1 MLSKEAL
8 SLRDYQVDCANKG
21 VDILKDKKIIYYSI
35 QVRCGKTLI
44 SLETCKL
51 YGAKRVLFL
60 TKKKA
65 IGSIVSDYNNFGYSD
80 KFELVVINNESLH
93 KTIDNDFD
101 VIIQDEAHRLGGFPK
116 PSKITIDLKTKF
128 KSKPLIFLSGT
139 MSPESFSQLYHQFFV
154 SDYSPW
160 KEYSNF
166 YKWSK
171 QYINVKQKRIGSFM
185 CNDYS
190 EGIEDEIMK
199 DIISYIVTFTQ
210 EQSGFQSKIT
220 ERVLYVKMKSVTHK
234 IADTLLID
242 RVFEGTKDIILA
254 DTAPKLMQKLHQ
266 VYSGTVK
273 LESGEAVI
281 IDKSKAEFIK
291 EYFKGLK
298 IAIIYVFKK
307 ELDLL
312 SQVFGTENLTND
324 LDEFNSTDKHFVG
337 QVVSSREGISLYKAD
352 ALVLYNLQHSNVSYL
367 QVRDRLTLKDRVENN
382 VYLIFAEGGIEDK
395 IYKVVK
401 SKGKYTSNIFKKD
414 YNIKT

>member
-1 MLSKEAL
+1 MSSNNTL

-21 VDILKDKKIIYYSI
+21 FEILKSKKLLYFSI
-35 QVRCGKTLI
+35 EVRCGKTLI

-51 YGAKRVLFL
+51 FGAKRVLFL

-65 IGSIVSDYNNFGYSD
+65 IPSIINDYNNFGYSD
-80 KFELVVINNESLH
+80 KFELVVTNNESLH
-93 KTIDNDFD
+93 KLLENDFD
-101 VIIQDEAHRLGGFPK
+101 IVIQDEAHRLGGIPK
-116 PSKITIDLKTKF
+116 PSKIAVDLKSRF
-128 KSKPLIFLSGT
+128 KDKPMIFLSGT
-139 MSPESFSQLYHQFFV
+139 MSPESFSQLYHQMWT
-154 SDYSPW
+154 SNYSPW
-160 KEYSNF
+160 IAYSNF

-171 QYINVKQKRIGSFM
+171 DYVNVKQKRIGSFL

-190 EGIEDEIMK
+190 DGLEDKIMK
-199 DIISYIVTFTQ
+199 DIIGNIVTFTQ

-220 ERVLYVKMKSVTHK
+220 EKVLYVKMKSITHN
-234 IADTLLID
+234 IANTLLAD
-242 RVFEGTKDIILA
+242 RVFEGTKDIVLA
-254 DTAPKLMQKLHQ
+254 DTAAKLMQKLHQ

-273 LESGEAVI
+273 LESGESVI

-291 EYFKGLK
+291 EYFKGKKL
-298 IAIIYVFKK
+298 AIIYIFKK

-312 SQVFGTENLTND
+312 TQVFGPDKLTND
-324 LDEFNSTDKHFVG
+324 LEEFNSTDKHFVG

-367 QVRDRLTLKDRVENN
+367 QVRDRLTLKDRPENN

-414 YNIKT
+414 YAIK

>member
-1 MLSKEAL
+1 MSSNNTL
-8 SLRDYQVDCANKG
+8 SLRDYQIDCANKG
-21 VDILKDKKIIYYSI
+21 VEILKDKKIIYYSI

-101 VIIQDEAHRLGGFPK
+101 VVIQDEAHRLGGFPK
-116 PSKITIDLKTKF
+116 PSKITIDLKARF

-190 EGIEDEIMK
+190 EGIEDKIMK

-220 ERVLYVKMKSVTHK
+220 EKVLYVKMKSITHN
-234 IADTLLID
+234 IANTLLAD

-254 DTAPKLMQKLHQ
+254 DTAAKLMQKLHQ

-273 LESGEAVI
+273 LESGESVI

-291 EYFKGLK
+291 EHFKGKKL
-298 IAIIYVFKK
+298 AIIYIFKK

-312 SQVFGTENLTND
+312 SQVFGAENLTND
-324 LDEFNSTDKHFVG
+324 LEEFNSTDKHFVG

-367 QVRDRLTLKDRVENN
+367 QVRDRLTLKDRPENN

-414 YNIKT
+414 YNVK

>member
-1 MLSKEAL
+1 MSKEVL

-21 VDILKDKKIIYYSI
+21 VEILKDKKIIYYSI

-51 YGAKRVLFL
+51 YGVKRVLFL

-116 PSKITIDLKTKF
+116 PSKITIDLKTRF

-171 QYINVKQKRIGSFM
+171 QYINIKQKRIGSFM

-190 EGIEDEIMK
+190 EGIEDKIMK
-199 DIISYIVTFTQ
+199 DIVSYIVTFTQ
-210 EQSGFQSKIT
+210 EQSGFKSKIT
-220 ERVLYVKMKSVTHK
+220 EKILYVKMKSITHT
-234 IADTLLID
+234 IANTLLKD
-242 RVFEGTKDIILA
+242 RLFEGSSDVILA
-254 DTAPKLMQKLHQ
+254 DTAVKLMQKLHQ
-266 VYSGTVK
+266 IYSGTCK
-273 LESGEAVI
+273 LESGDGVI

-291 EYFKGLK
+291 EHFRGKKL
-298 IAIIYVFKK
+298 AIIYVFKK

-312 SQVFGTENLTND
+312 TQVFGAENVTND

-337 QVVSSREGISLYKAD
+337 QVVSSREGISLYKAE
-352 ALVLYNLQHSNVSYL
+352 ALILYNLQHSNVSYL
-367 QVRDRLTLKDRVENN
+367 QIRDRMTLKDRAENN
-382 VYLIFAEGGIEDK
+382 VYLIFSEGGIEEK
-395 IYKVVK
+395 IYRTVK
-401 SKGKYTSNIFKKD
+401 SKQKYSSNIFKKD
-414 YNIKT
+414 YGIE

>member
-1 MLSKEAL
+1 MSSKEVL

-21 VDILKDKKIIYYSI
+21 IEILKDKKIIYYSI

-116 PSKITIDLKTKF
+116 PSKITIDLRTRF

-190 EGIEDEIMK
+190 EGIEDKIMK

-234 IADTLLID
+234 IADTLLRD

-266 VYSGTVK
+266 IYSGTVK
-273 LESGEAVI
+273 LESGNSVI
-281 IDKSKAEFIK
+281 LDTSKAEFIK

-298 IAIIYVFKK
+298 IAIIYIFQK
-307 ELDLL
+307 ELDLIT
-312 SQVFGTENLTND
+312 QVFGADNVTNN

-367 QVRDRLTLKDRVENN
+367 QVRDRLTLKDRAENN

-414 YNIKT
+414 YAIR